1 MKLKLNNKY
10 VKWGVTA
17 FLVIA
22 AGISFYYLV
31 FHISDIIKNVG
42 ALLNVVM
49 PVVFGFVIAYLL
61 TPILNFIE
69 RKALNPFFDLIKVK
83 KNTKRDKWVRAIA
96 IILTSVLFFYSIYA
110 LIAMVVSQIV
120 PSIQAIVKNFD
131 IYVTDV
137 TAWLNKLFEDNKDL
151 QDFIIPQ
158 FYRLSSELEHWLTDT
173 ATLLE
178 KSTEVLKT
186 VSLSVLGI
194 LKVLWNFVIGFVI
207 SIYVLA
213 SKETFAAQGKKII
226 YAAFEKDSANSVLSS
241 LRFVHKTFIGFF
253 SGKVLDS
260 IIIGLLCFIGTTL
273 LNTPYAAL
281 VSLIVGVTNVIPFF
295 GPYLG
300 AIPCAILI
308 LIVDLANP
316 MSCITFIIFILFLQQ
331 LDGNLIGPM
340 ILGDSTGLSGFWVI
354 FSITVFGGLFGVG
367 GMIVGVPVFAVF
379 FAVIRGLVNRSL
391 IKKNMPIQ
399 SDIYMNMESVNE
411 NGEFIERVEEEQNKP
426 EKKIAQKSLFKE
438 KNRDKTKKSFKFL
451 LKKSKIDDLD
461 DSSTEESHN
470 SDENDC

>member
-1 MKLKLNNKY
+1 M
-10 VKWGVTA
+10 
-17 FLVIA
+17 
-22 AGISFYYLV
+22 
-31 FHISDIIKNVG
+31 
-42 ALLNVVM
+42 
-49 PVVFGFVIAYLL
+49 
-61 TPILNFIE
+61 
-69 RKALNPFFDLIKVK
+69 
-83 KNTKRDKWVRAIA
+83 
-96 IILTSVLFFYSIYA
+96 
-110 LIAMVVSQIV
+110 
-120 PSIQAIVKNFD
+120 
-131 IYVTDV
+131 
-137 TAWLNKLFEDNKDL
+137 
-151 QDFIIPQ
+151 
-158 FYRLSSELEHWLTDT
+158 
-173 ATLLE
+173 
-178 KSTEVLKT
+178 
-186 VSLSVLGI
+186 
-194 LKVLWNFVIGFVI
+194 
-207 SIYVLA
+207 
-213 SKETFAAQGKKII
+213 
-226 YAAFEKDSANSVLSS
+226 
-241 LRFVHKTFIGFF
+241 
-253 SGKVLDS
+253 
-260 IIIGLLCFIGTTL
+260 
-273 LNTPYAAL
+273 
-281 VSLIVGVTNVIPFF
+281 TNVIPFF

-426 EKKIAQKSLFKE
+426 EKKTAQKSLFKE
-438 KNRDKTKKSFKFL
+438 KNRDKTKKSCKFL

-461 DSSTEESHN
+461 DSPTEERHN